1 MQSNILLEC
10 ALFNVYYRTKKIII
24 KNEWKRKRDNNNNNN
39 GKNRGYSIRKGIN
52 TEYNTLETGM
62 QSIK

>member
-10 ALFNVYYRTKKIII
+10 DFFNVYYRTKKIII
-24 KNEWKRKRDNNNNNN
+24 KNEWKRKRENNNNKS
-39 GKNRGYSIRKGIN
+39 KNRGYSIRKGIN